1 MAKASP
7 GEFHRNYKGMAIK
20 ARNLKEYNTA
30 KARIDAYL
38 TGKEP
43 VQFAYTKE
51 SLADTPIE
59 KKANAD
65 RD

>member
-7 GEFHRNYKGMAIK
+7 NEFRRTYKGMEIK

-38 TGKEP
+38 IGKEP

-51 SLADTPIE
+51 SMDETPIE
-59 KKANAD
+59 KKANGST
-65 RD
+65 